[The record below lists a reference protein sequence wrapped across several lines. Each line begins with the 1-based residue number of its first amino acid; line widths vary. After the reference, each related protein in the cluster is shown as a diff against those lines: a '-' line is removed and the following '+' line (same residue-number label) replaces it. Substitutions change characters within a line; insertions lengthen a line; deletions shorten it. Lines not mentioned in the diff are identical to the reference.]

1 MAKKVALESRT
12 ERYLEIFRSLT
23 DEEQHLVNQ
32 ALEQVARVKNK
43 SNTTEDALAKALA
56 GRDFSDRE
64 RIQLEMETL
73 AHHFLNR
80 RQLLDGSFTAPQV
93 AKLLRT
99 SRQTPHDRLAS
110 QTLLAIKDNG
120 MLRFPSWQFDPA
132 GPDGVI
138 DGLPQVLKALQMS
151 DYAKLNWLTRPTPYL
166 DNLTP
171 IEILKRG
178 EKERVIQEATDAG
191 AGQWC

>member
-120 MLRFPSWQFDPA
+120 MLRFLLGSSIRQARW
-132 GPDGVI
+132 
-138 DGLPQVLKALQMS
+138 S
-151 DYAKLNWLTRPTPYL
+151 N
-166 DNLTP
+166 
-171 IEILKRG
+171 
-178 EKERVIQEATDAG
+178 
-191 AGQWC
+191 